1 MPYFELMG
9 FGPLGW
15 GWYVLEA
22 AGMTLSVSVSALA
35 IGAVLGS
42 LAAAAKLSRSRTA
55 RAIADTYTT
64 VMRGV
69 PDLLVIYLFYFGGSL
84 AITAVAQRLL
94 QTDQFIGLPSFLTGA
109 LAVGVVSGAYQ
120 TEVIRAAYL
129 AIHPGE
135 IEAARAF
142 GMSRVLVNRRIILP
156 QLIRFAIPGMGN
168 VWQAVLKESALISV
182 TGLVELL
189 RGAQVGSGSTRQP
202 FDFFI
207 TAGAIYLVLTA
218 VSTWL
223 FHRAEYRASR
233 GVRRA

>member
-15 GWYVLEA
+15 GWYMMSA
-22 AGMTLSVSVSALA
+22 AGMTLAVSLSALA
-35 IGAVLGS
+35 IGAILGS
-42 LAAAAKLSRSRTA
+42 LAAAAKLSRSRVA
-55 RAIADTYTT
+55 YGIADAYTT
-64 VMRGV
+64 VMRGI

-84 AITAVAQRLL
+84 AITVIAQRIL
-94 QTDQFIGLPSFLTGA
+94 QSNQFIGVPSFLTGA

-129 AIHPGE
+129 AIYPGE

-142 GMSRVLVNRRIILP
+142 GMSRLLVSRRIILP

-189 RGAQVGSGSTRQP
+189 RAAQVGSGSTRQP

-223 FHRAEYRASR
+223 FHRAESRASR